1 MATTPAAPRF
11 DRRSFARLFA
21 VGGSA
26 ALFGSASLAEAL
38 DAFRPTPLA
47 PTPAAPDDAFW
58 TNVRQQF
65 LMPPELSVL
74 NAANL
79 CPSPASVLKAVYD
92 NTQRLDRAPV
102 PSFRTEMHEA
112 REPVRKQLAAY
123 LRVTPEEIIITR
135 NTSEANNMVSN
146 GLDLKTDDEVLLFE
160 DNHPSNNLAWQ
171 EKAKR
176 FGYKVITVPQTN
188 PHPGPE
194 YYLKAFRAGITT
206 NTKVLAFTHL
216 TSTVGDLFP
225 AKELCA
231 LARERGVMT
240 LIDGAQTFGLLD
252 VDLGDIKPDFYTGS
266 AHKWPCGP
274 KEVGLLYVNARVQKK
289 LWPTI
294 YSAYPGQTG
303 LSKTFEGMGQ
313 RDEPAIRAFGEGL
326 TFLTTIGQKQ
336 IEAYSRELG
345 RALIEGLSKVD
356 GVKLW
361 TSRDATRS
369 AAVVSFQPGT
379 LEPAAITAALEREN
393 IVCAPRAGAD
403 RPGIRLAPHFYN
415 SHADVDR
422 AVATIA
428 KYVRSG
434 V

>member
-1 MATTPAAPRF
+1 MATTAVSRF

-26 ALFGSASLAEAL
+26 ALFGSTSLAEAL
-38 DAFRPTPLA
+38 DAFRPAPLM
-47 PTPAAPDDAFW
+47 PTPAAPDAAFW

-79 CPSPASVLKAVYD
+79 CPSPALVLKAMYD
-92 NTQRLDRAPV
+92 STQRLDRAPV
-102 PSFRTEMHEA
+102 QSFRHEMYES
-112 REPVRKQLAAY
+112 REPVRKQIAAH
-123 LRVTPEEIIITR
+123 LRATPEEIIITR
-135 NTSEANNMVSN
+135 NTSEANNLVST
-146 GLDLKTDDEVLLFE
+146 GLDLKPEDEVLLFE
-160 DNHPSNNLAWQ
+160 DNHPSNNVAWQ

-194 YYLKAFRAGITT
+194 YYVKAFRAGITS

-252 VDLGDIKPDFYTGS
+252 VDLSDIKPDFYTGS

-274 KEVGLLYVNARVQKK
+274 KEVGVLYVNARVQAK

-294 YSAYPGQTG
+294 YSAYPGAVG
-303 LSKTFEGMGQ
+303 FSKTFEGMGQ
-313 RDEPAIRAFGEGL
+313 RDEAAIQAFGEGL
-326 TFLTTIGQKQ
+326 RFLGTIGQKQ

-345 RALIEGLSKVD
+345 RALIEGLSRID

-369 AAVVSFQPGT
+369 ASVVSFQPGS
-379 LEPAAITAALEREN
+379 LDPAALTAALERDG
-393 IVCAPRAGAD
+393 IVCAPRTGKD

-415 SHADVDR
+415 SHDDVDR
-422 AVATIA
+422 AVASVA
-428 KYVRSG
+428 KFVRSG
-434 V
+434 L